1 MKKEINSETRL
12 QLLKA
17 QKEEITAYQ
26 IYSQLARQTRNEANR
41 AVLQQI
47 AGDELRH
54 YELWITYTGEE
65 VAPDKWKIRKFYW
78 LSRILGL
85 TFGLKMME
93 REEDKSQVNYS
104 RLVAEIPEALQLAEE
119 EDIHEKEL
127 IGMIEEEHLKYL
139 GSIVLGLNDA
149 LIEILGTLAGL
160 TFALQNTRLVALAG
174 TITGIAGALSM
185 ASSEY
190 LSNKTEGKLNEAV
203 KSALFTGLAYVIAV
217 VMLIV
222 PYMVFTSPFVALLV
236 AVFNSLLIVFLFTFY
251 LSVTND
257 QPFGKRFAE
266 MAVISVGVGLI
277 SFGLGYLARIFF
289 GIDV

>member
-1 MKKEINSETRL
+1 MKKAINSETRL

-26 IYSQLARQTRNEANR
+26 IYSQLARQTRNEGNS

-104 RLVAEIPEALQLAEE
+104 RLVAEIPEALELAEE

-222 PYMVFTSPFVALLV
+222 PYMVFASPFVALLV

-257 QPFGKRFAE
+257 QPFGKRFTE